1 MMANITGIGK
11 PTRKTVGALGD
22 IYTDNN
28 TSDKYKCTF
37 AYRSNNGEEFDC
49 EWKLIEK
56 ATVGKRNV
64 QTKEIKEPKKDIPE
78 PKIEKTVQKEHP
90 VEQPKRRDYTS
101 YGKQNR

>member
-1 MMANITGIGK
+1 MANITGMGK

-22 IYTDNN
+22 IYTDTN
-28 TSDKYKCTF
+28 TGDKYKCTF
-37 AYRSNNGEEFDC
+37 AYRSNDGEEFDC

-101 YGKQNR
+101 YSKQNN

>member
-28 TSDKYKCTF
+28 TGDKYKCTF